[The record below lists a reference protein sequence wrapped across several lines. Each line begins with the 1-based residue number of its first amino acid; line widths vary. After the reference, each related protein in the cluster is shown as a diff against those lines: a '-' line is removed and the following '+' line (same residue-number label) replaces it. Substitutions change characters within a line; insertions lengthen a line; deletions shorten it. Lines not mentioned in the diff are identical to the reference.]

1 MRHPRV
7 LLSLSAMF
15 LAIGTAVVGVPSA
28 AQAAGPAQ
36 PSHWQPY
43 RSTGF
48 EDKAGDVCAFAL
60 KGTPLRDR
68 EQFRTT
74 ETYPD
79 GSPKVQEY
87 RGPLSFRY
95 TNEATGKSVVRDLS
109 GTSFFNFR
117 LDGSLAVLGTG
128 HLGLTVHAGNVGY
141 PQGEWVLSG
150 GFTVVIAPG
159 DDQVDLLWGTKQDI
173 CHQLS

>member
-1 MRHPRV
+1 MRYPRV
-7 LLSLSAMF
+7 LLSLSAVG
-15 LAIGTAVVGVPSA
+15 LAVATAVVGVPSA
-28 AQAAGPAQ
+28 AEAATAAA
-36 PSHWQPY
+36 PSPWQPY

-48 EDKAGDVCAFAL
+48 EDKAGDVCSFAL
-60 KGTPLRDR
+60 KGTPLRDH

-74 ETYPD
+74 ESYPD

-95 TNEATGKSVVRDLS
+95 TNEATGKSVVRNLA

-117 LDGSLAVLGTG
+117 KDGSLAILGTG
-128 HLGLTVHAGNVGY
+128 HLGLTVHAGNIGY

-150 GFTVVIAPG
+150 GFTVVISPG
-159 DDQVDLLWGTKQDI
+159 NDQVNQLWGTKQDI
-173 CHQLS
+173 CRQLS